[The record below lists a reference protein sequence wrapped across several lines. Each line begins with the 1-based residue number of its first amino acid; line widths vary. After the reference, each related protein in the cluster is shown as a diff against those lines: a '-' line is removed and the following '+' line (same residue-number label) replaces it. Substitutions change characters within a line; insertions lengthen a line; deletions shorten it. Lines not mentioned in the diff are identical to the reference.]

1 MIVTQR
7 LDLSQLLPPEP
18 AACDQCL
25 DRVYTVLQSTKGID
39 GVHVA
44 GQRGRVILHYD
55 PDLIPLATIEALA
68 RREGQRLNARYVH
81 EVVPIEGMDCADCA
95 RTLERGISRLP
106 GVEWV
111 SINFAGARMAVE
123 YDANRVGREAIAKR
137 VSDLGYRVGV
147 TSGDPAAA
155 RPERPSWLAKEHL
168 PLAVGA
174 VATITGA
181 ALALLGAPSL
191 ASTLLY
197 ALAALVAG
205 LPIARKAVATARAT
219 HRLDI
224 NALMTIAVIGAA
236 FIGEW
241 LEAATVVVL
250 FSLGE
255 ALEGYTMDRA
265 RRSIRSLMRLTPA
278 EAVVRRD
285 GVEQRVRVDEIAP
298 GEVVIVRP
306 GERVPVDGV
315 VLAGESTVDQA
326 PITGESV
333 PVGKAPG
340 DDLFAGTINGAGV
353 LDVRVTRRAG
363 DSTIARIIRM
373 VEDAQAQR
381 APTQRFIDVFAS
393 YYTPAVVALAAA
405 LAVVP
410 PVLFDGG
417 WSEWLYRA
425 LVLLVVACPCA
436 LVISTPVTIVSAIA
450 AAARRGVLI
459 KGGAYLEAA
468 GSLRALAFDK
478 TGTLTVGQPEVTAV
492 IPLDGADEADLLRVA
507 AAAERYSEHPLG
519 AAIRR
524 AAVARG
530 IETDGL
536 AVHDVTAHTARGI
549 EARVD
554 GTTVRVGSR
563 DLVLGGEV
571 PPEVEERLASLEE
584 AGQTA
589 VLVGVDGRL
598 AGIIALADAP
608 RPEAPAAIRA
618 IKDAGIRETIML
630 TGDRQAVADGIARQL
645 GVDGVEAELLPDQKV
660 RAVENLLSRYGAV
673 GMVGDGINDAPAL
686 ARATVGIAMGAAG
699 TDAALET
706 ADIALMGDDLGKIAD
721 TMRLSRAAKRVILQN
736 ITLALAIKAVFL
748 VLAVGGVATLWE
760 AVFAD
765 VGASLLVIA
774 NGMRLLRR

>member
-39 GVHVA
+39 GLHA
-44 GQRGRVILHYD
+44 ARQRGRVILHYD

-68 RREGQRLNARYVH
+68 RREGQRLKARYVH

-95 RTLERGISRLP
+95 RTLEQGVSRLP

-123 YDANRVGREAIAKR
+123 YDADRVGPEAIAKR
-137 VSDLGYRVGV
+137 VADLGYRVGV
-147 TSGDPAAA
+147 TGGASGVEH
-155 RPERPSWLAKEHL
+155 PEQSPWLEKEHL

-174 VATITGA
+174 AATIAGG
-181 ALALLGAPSL
+181 ALALLGASSL
-191 ASTLLY
+191 ASTFLY
-197 ALAALVAG
+197 ALAVLVAG

-285 GVEQRVRVDEIAP
+285 GGEQRVRVDEIAP

-315 VLAGESTVDQA
+315 VVAGESTVDQA

-381 APTQRFIDVFAS
+381 APTQRFIDIFAS
-393 YYTPAVVALAAA
+393 YYTPAVVVLAAA

-410 PVLFDGG
+410 PALLGGG
-417 WSEWLYRA
+417 WSDWFYRA
-425 LVLLVVACPCA
+425 LVLLVIACPCA

-459 KGGAYLEAA
+459 KGGAFLEAA
-468 GSLRALAFDK
+468 GSLWALAFDK

-492 IPLDGADEADLLRVA
+492 IPLDGAGEADLLRVA

-524 AAVARG
+524 AAAARG

-536 AVHDVTAHTARGI
+536 TVYDVTAHTARGI

-571 PPEVEERLASLEE
+571 PPEVEERLARLEE

-589 VLVGVDGRL
+589 VLVGIDGRL

-618 IKDAGIRETIML
+618 IKEAGIRETIML
-630 TGDRQAVADGIARQL
+630 TGDRQAVADSIACQL

-660 RAVENLLSRYGAV
+660 RAVENLLSRYGTV

>member
-155 RPERPSWLAKEHL
+155 RPERLSWLAKEHL

-393 YYTPAVVALAAA
+393 YYPPAVVALAAA

-425 LVLLVVACPCA
+425 LVLLVIACPCA

-536 AVHDVTAHTARGI
+536 DVHDVTAHTARGI

-554 GTTVRVGSR
+554 GTMVRVGSR

-571 PPEVEERLASLEE
+571 PPKVEERLASLEE

-589 VLVGVDGRL
+589 VLVGIDGRL
-598 AGIIALADAP
+598 AGMIALADAP

-660 RAVENLLSRYGAV
+660 RAVENLLSRYGTV

>member
-1 MIVTQR
+1 M
-7 LDLSQLLPPEP
+7 
-18 AACDQCL
+18 
-25 DRVYTVLQSTKGID
+25 
-39 GVHVA
+39 
-44 GQRGRVILHYD
+44 
-55 PDLIPLATIEALA
+55 
-68 RREGQRLNARYVH
+68 
-81 EVVPIEGMDCADCA
+81 
-95 RTLERGISRLP
+95 
-106 GVEWV
+106 
-111 SINFAGARMAVE
+111 
-123 YDANRVGREAIAKR
+123 
-137 VSDLGYRVGV
+137 
-147 TSGDPAAA
+147 
-155 RPERPSWLAKEHL
+155 
-168 PLAVGA
+168 
-174 VATITGA
+174 
-181 ALALLGAPSL
+181 
-191 ASTLLY
+191 
-197 ALAALVAG
+197 
-205 LPIARKAVATARAT
+205 
-219 HRLDI
+219 
-224 NALMTIAVIGAA
+224 
-236 FIGEW
+236 
-241 LEAATVVVL
+241 
-250 FSLGE
+250 
-255 ALEGYTMDRA
+255 
-265 RRSIRSLMRLTPA
+265 
-278 EAVVRRD
+278 
-285 GVEQRVRVDEIAP
+285 
-298 GEVVIVRP
+298 
-306 GERVPVDGV
+306 
-315 VLAGESTVDQA
+315 
-326 PITGESV
+326 
-333 PVGKAPG
+333 
-340 DDLFAGTINGAGV
+340 
-353 LDVRVTRRAG
+353 
-363 DSTIARIIRM
+363 
-373 VEDAQAQR
+373 
-381 APTQRFIDVFAS
+381 
-393 YYTPAVVALAAA
+393 ALAAA

-425 LVLLVVACPCA
+425 LVLLVIACPCA

-536 AVHDVTAHTARGI
+536 DVHDVTAHTARGI

-571 PPEVEERLASLEE
+571 PPEVEERLARLEE

-589 VLVGVDGRL
+589 VLVGIDGRL
-598 AGIIALADAP
+598 AGMIALADAP

-660 RAVENLLSRYGAV
+660 RAVENLLSRYGTV